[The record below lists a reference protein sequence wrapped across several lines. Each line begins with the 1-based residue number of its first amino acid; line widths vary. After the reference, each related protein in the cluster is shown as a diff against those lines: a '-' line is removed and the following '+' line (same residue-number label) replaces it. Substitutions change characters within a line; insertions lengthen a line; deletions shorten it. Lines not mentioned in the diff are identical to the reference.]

1 MTRDLYLRDACI
13 LRGPGMRPWGADDE
27 DADAMATGRL
37 DPDLC
42 VCECVFIY
50 LIFHLHAPRAAVDVP
65 VGPSRVESGF
75 RSERLL

>member
-13 LRGPGMRPWGADDE
+13 FRGPGMRPWGADDE

-42 VCECVFIY
+42 VRIY
-50 LIFHLHAPRAAVDVP
+50 LFNIPFACAARRRERA
-65 VGPSRVESGF
+65 GPTRVESGL